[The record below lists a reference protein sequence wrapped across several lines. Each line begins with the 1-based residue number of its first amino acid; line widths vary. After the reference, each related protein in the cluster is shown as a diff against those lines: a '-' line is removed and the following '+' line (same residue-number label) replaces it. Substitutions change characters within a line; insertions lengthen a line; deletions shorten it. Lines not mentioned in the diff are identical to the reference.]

1 MGWMDRVNQGLEEE
15 QHVWG
20 LGTPESRLGHAENE
34 KPVGYAQMSAG
45 ERSSRQLHVS
55 KCGNFSTLRKNRYLR
70 QML

>member
-20 LGTPESRLGHAENE
+20 LGTPESRLGHAEYE

-45 ERSSRQLHVS
+45 ERS